1 MKYYDFISNINK
13 NDDYLHRMKRAII
26 FTAIL
31 ISAMAAKAQF
41 PLFSGAQ
48 NNAFRGPGQV
58 ADTSYH
64 QKKWFITKYAGI
76 STGFVAFNGGGG
88 SFLSAPLELLV
99 NRQLTNNIYA
109 FGGVSV
115 APSLLQYNSAFY
127 QPGTGKNYGSM
138 QTNSFGINPA
148 AKIGVMYISN
158 DRTFS
163 ISGSVSVSRST
174 YNGYFP
180 MYAPAN
186 AHVQ

>member
-1 MKYYDFISNINK
+1 MKYYDFISNISK
-13 NDDYLHRMKRAII
+13 NDDYLHRMIRAII

-31 ISAMAAKAQF
+31 MSAMAAKAQS

-48 NNAFRGPGQV
+48 NNVFRDPSQV
-58 ADTSYH
+58 TDTNH
-64 QKKWFITKYAGI
+64 LQKKWFVTKYAGI

-115 APSLLQYNSAFY
+115 TPSLLQYNSAFY
-127 QPGTGKNYGSM
+127 QPGIGKNYGSM
-138 QTNSFGINPA
+138 RTNNFGINPA
-148 AKIGVMYISN
+148 ARIGVMYIN
-158 DRTFS
+158 NERTFS
-163 ISGSVSVSRST
+163 ISGSVSVSRSS

-180 MYAPAN
+180 VYAPAN
-186 AHVQ
+186 SHVQ